1 MLLDD
6 EVLLSGAGLFHLP
19 IPTWVASGKTYL
31 MVFCSELLN

>member
-19 IPTWVASGKTYL
+19 IPTWVAAK
-31 MVFCSELLN
+31 N